1 MVRILIYPIGGGL
14 PLTVDLAGPDALAD
28 ALVLDLR
35 PTDAENVLK
44 GGATEYSFDAPQTPS
59 NRAIFDDW
67 QHYQRDAGT
76 AYLYRDA
83 VLEVNGFPARL
94 GKIAL
99 MSTTEDVARLTMF
112 FDSEDPFRNLQDLKV
127 NELNWDVVPD
137 TDMGLLVRGGFPLLQ
152 PDFFNGGK
160 NVVTIPAK
168 LRSWPLEGTDR
179 VVTNADFYPCI
190 SVKSLFYQAFQRTTP
205 TAPASID
212 GISQF
217 TNNRIFKNLVLFV
230 NKNRGYNKAYL
241 ENLLGANVGSDPFTA
256 TFYEVPPGSQVYV
269 PMDFLTIETGP
280 GFYDNGNNYTSGPG
294 VSQYVAPVSGIY
306 TFEFT
311 ATCGPNMP
319 TGGVFPFENGSIYFR
334 VLVNAV
340 PAAVGFTPNF
350 PDGQT
355 TTQTIR
361 TSFPAT
367 VGDVLDFECA
377 FVAFRFVVGG
387 TQLGDIQSISMRISM
402 ASDSY
407 SAGST
412 PLLTGGMIPDNWTVA
427 DVMRDVFRMFNLRMF
442 WDNVRQTLA
451 IAPAR
456 RWYNQLDGQT
466 YSGFMAQPEVDWT
479 DRVVEPPQEVIV
491 ERWAWDYWTV
501 YGEPADAWLKAQSA
515 LSEVP
520 SAGGRI
526 NAGRYGSQR
535 NQVEIEGKAMAH
547 IFDATVS
554 DPLYPAV
561 MLPMLLRE
569 DHTLDPIGQ
578 TSFNEDD
585 SLFYLMVSNRTTAAE
600 YGRLRVY
607 DIPTTASSLL
617 TTCQASQIPYD
628 WNSQINTLTRPSL
641 AFGDE
646 ASANGNPIPGLLSNY
661 HFGTITSANN
671 GKYMKAQIRLSSVDL
686 QTYTFDRPVRISS
699 RLFEVLRI
707 NGKPAESDVYEVELR
722 TIDYPDAAALSWLQN
737 PNTPS
742 YLTYDA
748 DPE

>member
-14 PLTVDLAGPDALAD
+14 PLTVDLEAPDALAD

-67 QHYQRDAGT
+67 QHCQRDAGT

-99 MSTTEDVARLTMF
+99 MSTTDDVARLTMF
-112 FDSEDPFRNLQDLKV
+112 FDSEDPFRNLQDLRV
-127 NELNWDVVPD
+127 NELDWDVVQD
-137 TDMGLLVRGGFPLLQ
+137 TRINNMYSDTS
-152 PDFFNGGK
+152 FFTGIS

-168 LRSWPLEGTDR
+168 LRSWPTDVNGDR
-179 VVTNADFYPCI
+179 VATNADFYPCI

-212 GISQF
+212 YLSQWSGSDAF
-217 TNNRIFKNLVLFV
+217 ENLVIFL
-230 NKNRGYNKAYL
+230 NKNRDYDKEYL
-241 ENLLGANVGSDPFTA
+241 RRLYGALVGQLNFALTVPAGLVNNGSA
-256 TFYEVPPGSQVYV
+256 TFINN
-269 PMDFLTIETGP
+269 DTTD
-280 GFYDNGNNYTSGPG
+280 GFYDNNGNFDTATATYTAPYNGVYRFDVTFKVGTAFPTGLNQLFLRFMLNATLLTQQQGPDMYNG
-294 VSQYVAPVSGIY
+294 NEYTFTFTAANVQMAAGDTMKFEWVSGS
-306 TFEFT
+306 
-311 ATCGPNMP
+311 
-319 TGGVFPFENGSIYFR
+319 TGGTWNVQS
-334 VLVNAV
+334 VKM
-340 PAAVGFTPNF
+340 
-350 PDGQT
+350 
-355 TTQTIR
+355 TIEMQ
-361 TSFPAT
+361 A
-367 VGDVLDFECA
+367 
-377 FVAFRFVVGG
+377 
-387 TQLGDIQSISMRISM
+387 
-402 ASDSY
+402 DSY
-407 SAGST
+407 AAGNT
-412 PLLTGGMIPDNWTVA
+412 PMLSGGWIPSSLTVA

-456 RWYNQLDGQT
+456 RWYNQLNDDT

-526 NAGRYGSQR
+526 NTGRYGSQR
-535 NQVEIEGKAMAH
+535 NQVEMEGRPMAH
-547 IFDATVS
+547 IFDGTVS
-554 DPLYPAV
+554 MPGYPTV

-578 TSFNEDD
+578 TTYNADD
-585 SLFYLMVSNRTTAAE
+585 SLFYLYVSGGFYNGEGATYGAIRTYE
-600 YGRLRVY
+600 
-607 DIPTTASSLL
+607 ITTGN
-617 TTCQASQIPYD
+617 TVGFFFNVGSQVPYD
-628 WNSQINTLTRPSL
+628 YDSNVNPFVRPSL

-661 HFGTITSANN
+661 HFGTIASANN
-671 GKYMKAQIRLSSVDL
+671 GKYMKAQVRLSSVDL
-686 QTYTFDRPVRISS
+686 QTYTFDRPVRIAS

-722 TIDYPDAAALSWLQN
+722 TIDYPDAAALQWLQN
-737 PNTPS
+737 PNSPS
-742 YLTYDA
+742 YLVYDA

>member
-14 PLTVDLAGPDALAD
+14 PVTVDVEGPDSLTD

-99 MSTTEDVARLTMF
+99 MSATDEIARCTMF
-112 FDSEDPFRNLQDLKV
+112 FDSEDPFRNLQDLRV
-127 NELNWDVVPD
+127 NQLDWDVVPD
-137 TDMGLLVRGGFPLLQ
+137 TVINNMYSDT
-152 PDFFNGGK
+152 DFFTGTS
-160 NVVTIPAK
+160 NVVMIPAK
-168 LRSWPLEGTDR
+168 LRSWPTDVNGDR
-179 VVTNADFYPCI
+179 VATNADFYPCI

-212 GISQF
+212 YLTQWTDSGAF
-217 TNNRIFKNLVLFV
+217 ERLTIFL
-230 NKNRGYNKAYL
+230 NKNREYDKEYL
-241 ENLLGANVGSDPFTA
+241 RRIYGALVGQIDFTL
-256 TFYEVPPGSQVYV
+256 TVPAGLVNNGNALFINN
-269 PMDFLTIETGP
+269 DTTD
-280 GFYDNGNNYTSGPG
+280 GFYDNGSDFDTATATYAAPLDGKYRFDITFKTSTAFPTGLNQLFLRFMLNAALLTQQQGPDMYNGNEYTFTFTAANVQMAAGDTMEFEW
-294 VSQYVAPVSGIY
+294 VSGS
-306 TFEFT
+306 
-311 ATCGPNMP
+311 
-319 TGGVFPFENGSIYFR
+319 TGGTWG
-334 VLVNAV
+334 
-340 PAAVGFTPNF
+340 
-350 PDGQT
+350 
-355 TTQTIR
+355 
-361 TSFPAT
+361 
-367 VGDVLDFECA
+367 
-377 FVAFRFVVGG
+377 
-387 TQLGDIQSISMRISM
+387 IQSAKMTIEMQ
-402 ASDSY
+402 ADSY
-407 SAGST
+407 AAGNT
-412 PLLTGGMIPDNWTVA
+412 PLITGALIPSDLTVA
-427 DVMRDVFRMFNLRMF
+427 DVFRDVFRMFNLRMF
-442 WDNVRQTLA
+442 WDNVRQTMA
-451 IAPAR
+451 IGPAR
-456 RWYNQLDGQT
+456 RWYNQLNEAT
-466 YSGFMAQPEVDWT
+466 YSGFMAQAETDWT

-526 NAGRYGSQR
+526 DTGREGAQR
-535 NQVEIEGKAMAH
+535 NVTEMDGKPMAH
-547 IFDATVS
+547 ILDATVS
-554 DPLYPAV
+554 MPSYPTV

-578 TSFNEDD
+578 TTFNTDD
-585 SLFYLMVSNRTTAAE
+585 NLFYLYVSGGFYNSEGATYGAIRTYE
-600 YGRLRVY
+600 
-607 DIPTTASSLL
+607 ITTGN
-617 TTCQASQIPYD
+617 TIGYFFNVGSQVPYD
-628 WNSQINTLTRPSL
+628 YDSNVNPFVRPSL

-646 ASANGNPIPGLLSNY
+646 TSVNGNAIPGLISNY
-661 HFGTITSANN
+661 HFGTIASANN

-686 QTYTFDRPVRISS
+686 QTYTFDRPIRIAS

-722 TIDYPDAAALSWLQN
+722 TIDYPDAAALQWLQN
-737 PNTPS
+737 PNSPS
-742 YLTYDA
+742 YLTYNA

>member
-14 PLTVDLAGPDALAD
+14 PVTVDVEGPDSLTD

-44 GGATEYSFDAPQTPS
+44 GGATEYSFDCPQTPS

-83 VLEVNGFPARL
+83 VLEVDGFPARL

-99 MSTTEDVARLTMF
+99 MSATDEIARCTMF
-112 FDSEDPFRNLQDLKV
+112 FDSEDPFRNLQDLRV
-127 NELNWDVVPD
+127 NELDWDVLPN
-137 TDMGLLVRGGFPLLQ
+137 TTMATLVNNSLWTSGG
-152 PDFFNGGK
+152 
-160 NVVTIPAK
+160 NVATVPAK
-168 LRSWPLEGTDR
+168 LRSWPLNGANR

-212 GISQF
+212 HLSQWSGSDAF
-217 TNNRIFKNLVLFV
+217 ENLVIFL
-230 NKNRGYNKAYL
+230 NKNNDYDREYL
-241 ENLLGANVGSDPFTA
+241 RRAFGAFVGQLSFTLTVPVGLVFNGSA
-256 TFYEVPPGSQVYV
+256 TFINNDST
-269 PMDFLTIETGP
+269 D
-280 GFYDNGNNYTSGPG
+280 GFYDNNSNYNTATAT
-294 VSQYVAPVSGIY
+294 YTAPYDGEF
-306 TFEFT
+306 TFEVVFEMGPNFPAGT
-311 ATCGPNMP
+311 NIMYLSFVKNAVVYLAQTGPNMTNGNDYVFRFLAENVP
-319 TGGVFPFENGSIYFR
+319 MVAGDTMRFDWFSSSTGGTWELASVK
-334 VLVNAV
+334 V
-340 PAAVGFTPNF
+340 
-350 PDGQT
+350 
-355 TTQTIR
+355 TI
-361 TSFPAT
+361 
-367 VGDVLDFECA
+367 GM
-377 FVAFRFVVGG
+377 
-387 TQLGDIQSISMRISM
+387 QSS
-402 ASDSY
+402 SY
-407 SAGST
+407 AAGST
-412 PLLTGGMIPDNWTVA
+412 PMLSGGWIPSNLTVA

-466 YSGFMAQPEVDWT
+466 YTGFMAQSEVDWT

-526 NAGRYGSQR
+526 NTGRYGSQR

-547 IFDATVS
+547 IFDGTIS
-554 DPLYPAV
+554 DPLYPVV
-561 MLPMLLRE
+561 MLPMLMRE

-578 TSFNEDD
+578 TSFNTDN
-585 SLFYLMVSNRTTAAE
+585 SLFYLMLGRPELFMENGSIRT
-600 YGRLRVY
+600 Y
-607 DIPTTASSLL
+607 DIITT
-617 TTCQASQIPYD
+617 TEQYRPCWRASQVPYD
-628 WNSQINTLTRPSL
+628 YDTNRNAFTRPSL

-646 ASANGNPIPGLLSNY
+646 ASVNGNPIPGLLSNY
-661 HFGTITSANN
+661 HFGTIASANN

-686 QTYTFDRPVRISS
+686 QTYTFDRPIRIAS

-722 TIDYPDAAALSWLQN
+722 TIDYPDAAATEWLQN
-737 PNTPS
+737 PNSPT
-742 YLTYDA
+742 YLTYYA
-748 DPE
+748 DPI

>member
-1 MVRILIYPIGGGL
+1 MVRILIYPLGGGL
-14 PLTVDLAGPDALAD
+14 PLTVDLEGTDALVD

-112 FDSEDPFRNLQDLKV
+112 FDSEDPFRNLQDLRV

-137 TDMGLLVRGGFPLLQ
+137 TEIVALAAGGFTGGSTY
-152 PDFFNGGK
+152 FNGQK
-160 NVVTIPAK
+160 NVVTAPAK
-168 LRSWPLEGTDR
+168 LRSWPLQSGNR

-212 GISQF
+212 HLSQWSGSDAF
-217 TNNRIFKNLVLFV
+217 ENLVIFL
-230 NKNRGYNKAYL
+230 NKNRDYDKEYL
-241 ENLLGANVGSDPFTA
+241 RREYGAFVGQLNFTLTVPAGLVNNGSA
-256 TFYEVPPGSQVYV
+256 TFINNDST
-269 PMDFLTIETGP
+269 D
-280 GFYDNGNNYTSGPG
+280 GFYDNNGNFDTATATYTAPYDGVYRFDVTFKVGTAFPTGLNQLFLRFMLNATLLTQQQGPDMYNG
-294 VSQYVAPVSGIY
+294 NEYTFTFTAANVQMAAGDTMKFEWVSGS
-306 TFEFT
+306 
-311 ATCGPNMP
+311 
-319 TGGVFPFENGSIYFR
+319 TGGTWNVQS
-334 VLVNAV
+334 VKM
-340 PAAVGFTPNF
+340 
-350 PDGQT
+350 
-355 TTQTIR
+355 TIEMQ
-361 TSFPAT
+361 A
-367 VGDVLDFECA
+367 
-377 FVAFRFVVGG
+377 
-387 TQLGDIQSISMRISM
+387 
-402 ASDSY
+402 DSY
-407 SAGST
+407 AAGDT
-412 PLLTGGMIPDNWTVA
+412 PMLSGGWVPSNLTVA

-466 YSGFMAQPEVDWT
+466 YSGFMAQPETDWT
-479 DRVVEPPQEVIV
+479 DRVVEPPQEIIV

-501 YGEPADAWLKAQSA
+501 YGEPADAWLKTQSA

-526 NAGRYGSQR
+526 NTGRYGSQR
-535 NQVEIEGKAMAH
+535 NQVEMEGKAMAH

-554 DPLYPAV
+554 DPLYPSV

-569 DHTLDPIGQ
+569 DHTADPLGQ
-578 TSFNEDD
+578 TNFNEDD
-585 SLFYLMVSNRTTAAE
+585 SLFYVMVSPPVPFGAEFGFVRTYNIPTAAVSFT
-600 YGRLRVY
+600 GCCR
-607 DIPTTASSLL
+607 I
-617 TTCQASQIPYD
+617 SQIPYD
-628 WNSQINTLTRPSL
+628 YNTNQNTFVRPSL

-646 ASANGNPIPGLLSNY
+646 VSVNGNPIPGLLSNY
-661 HFGTITSANN
+661 HFGTIMSANN

-722 TIDYPDAAALSWLQN
+722 TIDYPDAAALQWLQN
-737 PNTPS
+737 PNSPS

>member
-14 PLTVDLAGPDALAD
+14 PVTVDVERPDSLTD

-44 GGATEYSFDAPQTPS
+44 GGATEYSFDCPQTPS

-83 VLEVNGFPARL
+83 VLEVDGFPARL

-99 MSTTEDVARLTMF
+99 MSATDEIARCTMF
-112 FDSEDPFRNLQDLKV
+112 FDSEDPFRNLQDLRV
-127 NELNWDVVPD
+127 NELDWDVLPN
-137 TDMGLLVRGGFPLLQ
+137 TTMATLVNNSLWTSGG
-152 PDFFNGGK
+152 
-160 NVVTIPAK
+160 NVATIPAK
-168 LRSWPLEGTDR
+168 LRSWPLNGANR

-212 GISQF
+212 YLSQWSGSDAF
-217 TNNRIFKNLVLFV
+217 ENLVIFL
-230 NKNRGYNKAYL
+230 NKNNDYDREYL
-241 ENLLGANVGSDPFTA
+241 RRAFGAFVGQLNFTLTVPVGLVFNGSA
-256 TFYEVPPGSQVYV
+256 TFINNDST
-269 PMDFLTIETGP
+269 D
-280 GFYDNGNNYTSGPG
+280 GFYDNNSNYNTATAT
-294 VSQYVAPVSGIY
+294 YTAPYDGEF
-306 TFEFT
+306 TFEVVFEMGPNFPAGT
-311 ATCGPNMP
+311 NIMYLSFVKNAVVYLAQTGPNMTNGNEYVFRFLAENVP
-319 TGGVFPFENGSIYFR
+319 MVVGDTMRFDWFSSSTGGTWELASVK
-334 VLVNAV
+334 A
-340 PAAVGFTPNF
+340 
-350 PDGQT
+350 
-355 TTQTIR
+355 TI
-361 TSFPAT
+361 
-367 VGDVLDFECA
+367 GM
-377 FVAFRFVVGG
+377 
-387 TQLGDIQSISMRISM
+387 QSS
-402 ASDSY
+402 SY
-407 SAGST
+407 AAGST
-412 PLLTGGMIPDNWTVA
+412 PMLTGGWIPSNLTVA

-442 WDNVRQTLA
+442 WDNVRQTMA

-466 YSGFMAQPEVDWT
+466 YSGFMAKAETDWT

-526 NAGRYGSQR
+526 NTGRYGSQR

-547 IFDATVS
+547 IFDGTVS
-554 DPLYPAV
+554 DPLYPVV
-561 MLPMLLRE
+561 MLPMLMRE

-578 TSFNEDD
+578 TSFNTDD
-585 SLFYLMVSNRTTAAE
+585 SLFYLMLGRPELFVENGSIRT
-600 YGRLRVY
+600 Y
-607 DIPTTASSLL
+607 DIISTTEQYRP
-617 TTCQASQIPYD
+617 CWRASQVPYD
-628 WNSQINTLTRPSL
+628 YDTNRNAFTRPSL

-646 ASANGNPIPGLLSNY
+646 ASVNGNPIPGLISNY
-661 HFGTITSANN
+661 HFGTIASANN

-686 QTYTFDRPVRISS
+686 QTYTFDRPIRIAS

-722 TIDYPDAAALSWLQN
+722 TIDYPDAAALQWLQN
-737 PNTPS
+737 PNSAS